1 MFTKYFEQYEV
12 GETWESHGRTITET
26 DLVNFSA
33 LSGDW
38 FPLHTDIE
46 YAKNTAFQQRV
57 AHGALIL
64 SISTG
69 LIDLE
74 PGKVVAFYGIEK
86 LRFIR
91 PTFIHD
97 TISVALEIVDLE
109 DKGETGVVTVR
120 EKIVNQAGKTAVDGV
135 LKLLVN
141 KYSV

>member
-1 MFTKYFEQYEV
+1 MFTKYFDQFQI
-12 GETWESHGRTITET
+12 GDTWTSKGRTITEA

-46 YAKNTAFQQRV
+46 YAKETPFKQRV

-74 PGKVVAFYGIEK
+74 PGKVVAFYGIDK

-91 PTFIHD
+91 PTFIHH
-97 TISVALEIVDLE
+97 TIHVELEVVDLDE
-109 DKGETGVVTVR
+109 KDTTGVVTVR
-120 EKIVNQAGKTAVDGV
+120 EKIVNQEGETAVDGV

-141 KYSV
+141 KE